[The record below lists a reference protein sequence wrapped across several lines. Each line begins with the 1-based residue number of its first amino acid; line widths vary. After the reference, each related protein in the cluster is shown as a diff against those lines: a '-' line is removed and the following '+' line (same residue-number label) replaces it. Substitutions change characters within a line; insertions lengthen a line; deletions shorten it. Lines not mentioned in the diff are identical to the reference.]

1 MVLIAGGVA
10 VGSNRDQR
18 AVQLLALCCGLLLC
32 CCSLCQGRMSPGMG
46 WGGGRV
52 VCLEASIGVVVRVYK
67 ASDGGDARATRP
79 MPPPAARTERLMRS
93 VPSPGVGH

>member
-1 MVLIAGGVA
+1 MVLIAGGV
-10 VGSNRDQR
+10 GRNRDQR
-18 AVQLLALCCGLLLC
+18 AVQLLALYCGLLLC
-32 CCSLCQGRMSPGMG
+32 CGSLCQGRMSPGMG

-52 VCLEASIGVVVRVYK
+52 VCLEASVGVVVRAYQ
-67 ASDGGDARATRP
+67 ASDGGDARTTMP

>member
-1 MVLIAGGVA
+1 MGLAGG
-10 VGSNRDQR
+10 VGSNRKR

-32 CCSLCQGRMSPGMG
+32 CGSLCQGRMSPGMG

-52 VCLEASIGVVVRVYK
+52 VCLEASVGVVVRVYK
-67 ASDGGDARATRP
+67 ASDDGGDARAMP

-93 VPSPGVGH
+93 VPSPGIGH